1 MGLSS
6 DLISQF
12 VKVTKDEEPVKQ
24 ESTVYGT
31 MKVYDGKTYVQ
42 LDGSDLLTPVS
53 TTADANDGERVT
65 VLIKNHTATV
75 TGNISSPSART
86 DTVKE
91 IGDQISEFE
100 VVVAD
105 KVSTKQLAASVASI
119 KKLLGDEA
127 VINELEANGANIG
140 ELYATV
146 ASIEKLNADIAEI
159 DKLIAT
165 KADISLLEAKYA
177 LIEDLTA
184 TNAKLN
190 NLISTY
196 GDFQSLTTEKFEAV
210 DADIKN
216 LVAEDVVINTA
227 LAEKATIA
235 DLEAA
240 EARIGKI
247 EAGYLTASSA
257 EITDLQSDVAEID
270 TLIFGSASGSTIQTT
285 FANAV
290 IAMLGDAQIKAA
302 MIESITADQIVSGDI
317 LTNNVRVVSEDG
329 KLVISDETIQISDEN
344 RVRVQIG
351 KDAKGDYSIN
361 IWDADGNLMFSEGG
375 ITDSAIKEAIIR
387 DDMVSDTA
395 NISASKLNIDSLFS
409 VINEDGSNTLKA
421 SKILLDADN
430 QTLDV
435 AFKEMTDSVDGLNST
450 VESQGT
456 DISVIQGQIESK
468 IWKQEIDEATDE
480 MSTQYSELKQNVD
493 SISATV
499 ASHTS
504 QIATKADSSTVY
516 AIRDRVTNVETDLD
530 GFRTSVS
537 ETYATKESVDGIQ
550 IGARNLIRNATS
562 MIYDSYCFG
571 HPVPG
576 SSKTSAKLGKAILG
590 SIILGSE

>member
-12 VKVTKDEEPVKQ
+12 VKVTKDEEPAKP

-31 MKVYDGKTYVQ
+31 VKVYDGATYVQ

-65 VLIKNHTATV
+65 VLIKNHTATI
-75 TGNISSPSART
+75 TGNISSPAART

-91 IGDQISEFE
+91 LGSQISEFE
-100 VVVAD
+100 IVVAD

-177 LIEDLTA
+177 LIDDLTA

-190 NLISTY
+190 NLVSTY

-216 LVAEDVVINTA
+216 LVAEDALINEA
-227 LAEKATIA
+227 LIGKATVV

-257 EITDLQSDVAEID
+257 EITELQSNVAEID
-270 TLIFGSASGSTIQTT
+270 TLIFGSASGDTIQTT

-302 MIESITADQIVSGDI
+302 MIESITAGQIVSGDI

-329 KLVISDETIQISDEN
+329 KLIISDETIQISDDN
-344 RVRVQIG
+344 GVRVQIG
-351 KDAKGDYSIN
+351 KDAEGDYSIN
-361 IWDADGNLMFSEGG
+361 IWDAAGNLMFSEGG

-430 QTLDV
+430 QTLEV
-435 AFKEMTDSVDGLNST
+435 AFKEMTDSVDELGST

-468 IWKQEIDEATDE
+468 IWKQEINEATDE

-493 SISATV
+493 SISTTV

-516 AIRDRVTNVETDLD
+516 AIRDRVTNVESDLE

-537 ETYATKESVDGIQ
+537 ETYATKESVDDIQ

-562 MIYDSYCFG
+562 MIYTSYGFG
-571 HPVPG
+571 HSAPG

-590 SIILGSE
+590 SMILGSE